1 MNFPKIKIYAVSLS
15 ACQKSDD
22 LLDESKG
29 MLYYEHAP
37 LILTSVNIHTAA
49 DQARII
55 ALDSW
60 KPQDGWF
67 KHSASITPVKRDF
80 IGQLLGLAAQGILAA
95 ADSESQTFFLFDEG
109 SATDFDN
116 VVSSDTH

>member
-1 MNFPKIKIYAVSLS
+1 MNFPQIKIYAVSLS
-15 ACQKSDD
+15 ACQKSQD

-37 LILTSVNIHTAA
+37 LILTSVNIQTAA
-49 DQARII
+49 DQARVI
-55 ALDSW
+55 AFDSW

-67 KHSASITPVKRDF
+67 MHSASITPMTKDF
-80 IGQLLGLAAQGILAA
+80 IGQTLGLAQQGILAVD
-95 ADSESQTFFLFDEG
+95 DSETQEFFRFDDS

-116 VVSSDTH
+116 VVSTDAH

>member
-1 MNFPKIKIYAVSLS
+1 MNLPEIKIYAVSLS
-15 ACQKSDD
+15 ACQKSQD

-37 LILTSVNIHTAA
+37 LILTSVNIQTAA

-55 ALDSW
+55 AFDNW

-67 KHSASITPVKRDF
+67 MHSADILPMTKDF
-80 IGQLLGLAAQGILAA
+80 VGQILGLAHQGILAVD
-95 ADSESQTFFLFDEG
+95 DSETKQFFRFDES

-116 VVSSDTH
+116 NVSTNAH